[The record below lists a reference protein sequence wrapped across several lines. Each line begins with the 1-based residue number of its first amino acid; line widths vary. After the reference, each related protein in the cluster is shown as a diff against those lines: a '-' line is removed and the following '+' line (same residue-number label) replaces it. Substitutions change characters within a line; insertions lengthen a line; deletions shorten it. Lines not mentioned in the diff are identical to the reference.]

1 MNNNDYQIQDKGYI
15 KTLDRRTRFTARI
28 YSPEQRAKVIE
39 LIGQGFT
46 PTTTIV
52 GKGLCTRKHWNVKA
66 YSGRRG
72 EGYRMISSYPLSS
85 NFNSITYFIRLNEKR
100 TDKPN
105 TNCRE

>member
-1 MNNNDYQIQDKGYI
+1 MNNNDYQVQDKWYI
-15 KTLDRRTRFTARI
+15 KTIDGRTRFTARI

-52 GKGLCTRKHWNVKA
+52 GKGLCTRKHWNVEA

-100 TDKPN
+100 TDTKDSIH
-105 TNCRE
+105 RE